1 MRGPLVSFIDGIM
14 QNENRRNILN
24 IALPAMAENFL
35 QMLMGFVDNYLVAQV
50 SLVAVS
56 GVSLAN
62 NLITVYQAL
71 FIALG
76 SAVSS
81 LLARSLGKKDQL
93 QSQKLMAD
101 AITLTLVV
109 SLALGILT
117 VLAKSWLLTLFG
129 AEAQVVAVGGS
140 YLSVVGGLVSSL
152 AMMTSLGAILRATG
166 QTRIPMWV
174 SLFANLLNGLMSAS
188 SVFLFHWGVVGVA
201 WSTVLA
207 RLIGI
212 LLLLYF
218 LPVRIII
225 SNINF
230 RMNLEILGL
239 AMPSAGERLMM
250 RLGDLLIMTIIVS
263 YGTSVYAGNAIGETI
278 SQFTYMPGMA
288 VATATIIGVAGLLGK
303 ENPIEVNKYIKEAF
317 MLSTILMLIFSILI
331 YISGNWLSG
340 QFTTNVIA
348 IKSSLV
354 VLLFSLLGTPFTSG
368 TLIYTAVWQGLGNA
382 KIPFYATTLG
392 MWIIRILGGFILG
405 SVIGL
410 GLSGVWIATVLDNMT
425 RFLLLKSLYKKYK
438 NL

>member
-1 MRGPLVSFIDGIM
+1 MRGPAASFIDENM

-81 LLARSLGKKDQL
+81 LLARSLGKKEQL

-101 AITLTLVV
+101 AVTLTLVV
-109 SLALGILT
+109 SLGLGVLT

-129 AEAQVVAVGGS
+129 AKAEVVAVGGS
-140 YLSVVGGLVSSL
+140 YLAIVGGLVSSL

-166 QTRIPMWV
+166 QARIPMWV
-174 SLFANLLNGLMSAS
+174 SLFANLLNGLISAS

-212 LLLLYF
+212 LLLLHF
-218 LPVRIII
+218 LPVRMIV
-225 SNINF
+225 S
-230 RMNLEILGL
+230 RMSFCMNREILTL

-250 RLGDLLIMTIIVS
+250 RFGDLLIMAIIIS
-263 YGTSVYAGNAIGETI
+263 FGTAVYAGNAIGETI
-278 SQFTYMPGMA
+278 SQFNYMPGMA
-288 VATATIIGVAGLLGK
+288 VATATLIGVAGLLGK
-303 ENPIEVNKYIKEAF
+303 GNQLEIDDYIKEAF
-317 MLSTILMLIFSILI
+317 RLSTIINVSI
-331 YISGNWLSG
+331 
-340 QFTTNVIA
+340 
-348 IKSSLV
+348 
-354 VLLFSLLGTPFTSG
+354 
-368 TLIYTAVWQGLGNA
+368 
-382 KIPFYATTLG
+382 
-392 MWIIRILGGFILG
+392 
-405 SVIGL
+405 
-410 GLSGVWIATVLDNMT
+410 
-425 RFLLLKSLYKKYK
+425 
-438 NL
+438 